1 MGGSDGCPRE
11 RERQGDE
18 GLGREVG
25 REAGRE
31 VGGGREGEDRK
42 EEGGRKRRGSQSCK
56 PLDAQLEAVAE
67 EGEGGGRGRIGGA
80 DGGGGDVS
88 ATFQDGSKGG
98 GGRVNRGADEA
109 S

>member
-1 MGGSDGCPRE
+1 MGGSDGCPRERE

-25 REAGRE
+25 REGGRE

-56 PLDAQLEAVAE
+56 PLEAQLEAAAE
-67 EGEGGGRGRIGGA
+67 EGEGRGRGER
-80 DGGGGDVS
+80 DVS

-98 GGRVNRGADEA
+98 DGRENCGADEV